1 MKKILAILI
10 GSLFLNLANAQ
21 VIVVDPPFPTAD
33 EVVTV
38 TLNTSGTGLEGY
50 TGDVYA
56 HTGLTINGANWQNV
70 IGSWGDNGSQP
81 KLTKLGAGLYELII
95 TPTIRAFYTVEGSG
109 TINEMSFVFRSADG
123 SQQTSPDIFYD
134 VYEGSGLAIQITLP
148 EERPVIVQEN
158 DIIHVEGNSSNAD
171 STFLFVDNQ
180 KVYAGIG
187 STFTYDI
194 TVENSGK
201 TWVKAIGWTATQTV
215 ADSFYYFVRP
225 PVTVEN
231 PPAGTIDGINY
242 IDEQTVILSLY
253 APEKEYVFAIGDFS
267 DWEIE
272 DEYFMKR
279 SVDGDRYWTEI
290 NNLETGKEYIYQY
303 FIDGTVRVGDI
314 YADKVS
320 DPWNDKWI
328 EETTYPNML
337 DYPDGKTTGIAT
349 VFQTAQ
355 TDYSWEIENFS
366 CPEVTDMIIYEL
378 LVRDFIEDHTFEVLS
393 DTLDYLKKLGVN
405 VIELMP
411 FNEFE
416 GNSSWGYNP
425 NYYFATDKYYG
436 PKNTVKAF
444 IDECHKQGF
453 AVVMDMVLNHA
464 YNTCPLV
471 MMYWDDANNRPA
483 ANNPWFNTVSPNPV
497 FSWGS
502 DFDHESPDT
511 QDFIDRVNR
520 YWIEEYRVDGFR
532 FDFTKGFTNTPGDGG
547 AYDQS
552 RIDILT
558 RMSDVIWSYDPKAYV
573 ILEHFAP
580 NSEEKKLSNNGML
593 IWGNI
598 THNYGEGTMG
608 WNENGKSDFSSV
620 SYRKRGWDDPH
631 LVGYMESHDEERL
644 MVKNISWGNGS
655 GSYQIKET
663 PTALQR
669 LELAGAFFFT
679 IPGPKMIWQFGE
691 RGYDIS
697 IDFNGRVG
705 EKPPHWEYVN
715 NPNRKKL
722 MAIWSALINLRLSE
736 DVFKTSDYD
745 LFVNQAMKRI
755 RLTSAELSVVIVGN
769 WNVVEGNIDPNF
781 HSTGTWY
788 DYFSGESIEV
798 SNVNAAITLAAGEYK
813 IYTSKKLDDP
823 AYLDV
828 EENDIQG
835 KHEIKLYPNPVS
847 NQLTIVADSPLKN
860 IEVFNMLGI
869 NILSLEQESEP
880 RAFVDV
886 SSLKTGV
893 YFVKVQTLGG
903 QISTRKFLKN

>member
-1 MKKILAILI
+1 MKKIIAIAVGL
-10 GSLFLNLANAQ
+10 LFLNLAQAQ
-21 VIVVDPPFPTAD
+21 VITVDPPFPTAD
-33 EVVTV
+33 EIVSV
-38 TLNTSGTGLEGY
+38 TLNTSGTGLDGY

-56 HTGLTINGANWQNV
+56 HTGLTINGEQWQNV
-70 IGSWGDNGSQP
+70 IGDWGNNSNQP
-81 KLTKLGAGLYELII
+81 KLNKLGNGLYELMI
-95 TPTIRAFYTVEGSG
+95 TPSIRSFYSADAG
-109 TINEMSFVFRSADG
+109 TISEMSFVFRSADG
-123 SQQTSPDIFYD
+123 SQQTAPDIFYA
-134 VYEGSGLAIQITLP
+134 VYAGSGIAIQITLP
-148 EERPVIVQEN
+148 EERPVIVQESN
-158 DIIHVEGNSSNAD
+158 IIHVEGNSSNAD

-180 KVYAGIG
+180 KVYAGTG
-187 STFTYDI
+187 STFSYDI
-194 TVENSGK
+194 VADGEGK
-201 TWVKAIGWTATQTV
+201 TWVKAIGKTNIESV

-225 PVTVEN
+225 AVTVED

-242 IDEQTVILSLY
+242 LDDQTVILSLY
-253 APEKEYVFAIGDFS
+253 APDKEFVFAIGDFS

-279 SVDGDRYWTEI
+279 SVDGNHYWTQI
-290 NNLETGKEYIYQY
+290 NNLEAEKEYIYQY
-303 FIDGTVRVGDI
+303 FIDGSVRVGDI

-328 EETTYPNML
+328 DEATYPNML

-355 TDYSWEIENFS
+355 TDYSWQFENFS
-366 CPEVTDMIIYEL
+366 GPEVTDMVIYEL
-378 LVRDFIEDHTFEVLS
+378 LVRDFIEDHTFGVLS

-425 NYYFATDKYYG
+425 NYYFAPDKYYG
-436 PKNTVKAF
+436 TKNTVKAF

-464 YNTCPLV
+464 YNTCPLA
-471 MMYWDDANNRPA
+471 MMYWDNANNRPA

-502 DFDHESPDT
+502 DFNHESPDT
-511 QDFIDRVNR
+511 KNFVDRINK
-520 YWIEEYRVDGFR
+520 YWIEEYKVDGFR

-558 RMSDVIWSYDPKAYV
+558 RMADVIWSYDSDAYV
-573 ILEHFAP
+573 ILEHFAA
-580 NSEEKKLSNNGML
+580 NSEEKVLSNSGML
-593 IWGNI
+593 IWGN
-598 THNYGEGTMG
+598 TTYNYGEGTMG

-620 SYRKRGWDDPH
+620 SYQRRGWELPH

-644 MVKNISWGNGS
+644 MFKNVSWGNGN
-655 GSYQIKET
+655 GSYQIKDT
-663 PTALQR
+663 LTALQR

-691 RGYDIS
+691 RGYDFS
-697 IDFNGRVG
+697 IDYNGRVG
-705 EKPPHWEYVN
+705 EKPPHWEYID
-715 NPNRKKL
+715 NPGRRKL
-722 MAIWSALINLRLSE
+722 MAIWSALIKLRISE

-755 RLTSAELSVVIVGN
+755 RLNSPELSVVIVGN

-781 HSTGTWY
+781 HQTGTWY

-798 SNVNAAITLAAGEYK
+798 TDVNAAISLAAGEYK
-813 IYTSKKLDDP
+813 IYTSKKLDQP

-828 EENDIQG
+828 EEKDMQG
-835 KHEIKLYPNPVS
+835 NHELKLYPNPVS
-847 NQLTIVADSPLKN
+847 SKLTIETNKPLKN
-860 IEVFNMLGI
+860 IDVFNLMGQ
-869 NILSLEQESEP
+869 NVLSLEQESGHSTSIN
-880 RAFVDV
+880 V
-886 SSLKTGV
+886 SGLKGGV
-893 YFVKVQTLGG
+893 YFIRVQTLDGHH
-903 QISTRKFLKN
+903 ITRKFLKK